1 MIFTFWV
8 NLFHFY
14 QTIMSSASDP
24 IEESKD
30 SGNQKQSFKLYW
42 MIYSRACEICEGC
55 GEQGQIS
62 LDAQHKKLEDFVTQN
77 PEL

>member
-30 SGNQKQSFKLYW
+30 SGNQKQSFKLY
-42 MIYSRACEICEGC
+42 
-55 GEQGQIS
+55 
-62 LDAQHKKLEDFVTQN
+62 
-77 PEL
+77 